1 MRRLIPLRLSARVS
15 RDDAPK
21 STKDKPMKVESTVIP
36 EVRGT
41 SKGLI
46 LANFNVEQVMKEDGT
61 VMYQYEQLRFA
72 PPISDEAI
80 EKAVVKR
87 IDELKVKVITPLQ
100 AKLQLHKLGMLDEV
114 EAMVA
119 NDTEVRLY
127 WEYALVIERNHPVL
141 QSVVQQL
148 GLTDAQ
154 VDEMFAA
161 ASKL

>member
-1 MRRLIPLRLSARVS
+1 
-15 RDDAPK
+15 
-21 STKDKPMKVESTVIP
+21 MKVESTVIP
-36 EVRGT
+36 EARGT

-80 EKAVVKR
+80 EKAVAKR
-87 IDELKVKVITPLQ
+87 VDELKVKSITPLQ
-100 AKLQLHKLGMLDEV
+100 AKLQLHRLGLLDEV

-119 NDTEVRLY
+119 NDVEIKLY

-141 QSVVQQL
+141 HSIAAQL
-148 GLTDAQ
+148 GLTDEQ
-154 VDEMFAA
+154 VDNMFAD

>member
-1 MRRLIPLRLSARVS
+1 
-15 RDDAPK
+15 
-21 STKDKPMKVESTVIP
+21 MKVESTVMP
-36 EVRGT
+36 EARGT

-80 EKAVVKR
+80 EKAVAKR
-87 IDELKVKVITPLQ
+87 VDELKVKSITPLQ
-100 AKLQLHKLGMLDEV
+100 AKLQLHSLGLLDEV

-119 NDTEVRLY
+119 NDVEIKLY
-127 WEYALVIERNHPVL
+127 WEYALVIERSHPVL
-141 QSVVQQL
+141 QNVAAQL
-148 GLTDAQ
+148 GLTDEQ
-154 VDEMFAA
+154 VDNMFAD